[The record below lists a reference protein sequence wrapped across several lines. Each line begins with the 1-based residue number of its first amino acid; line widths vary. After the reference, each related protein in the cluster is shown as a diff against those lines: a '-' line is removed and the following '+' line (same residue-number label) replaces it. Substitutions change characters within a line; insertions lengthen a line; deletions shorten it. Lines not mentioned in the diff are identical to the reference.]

1 MGLQIN
7 KKSYFVILWMIMM
20 PIVWAAAEVE
30 VPQQVQEW
38 QQAATEFLNSGN
50 LEGTQTQYDRII
62 QTYPGTVYAMD
73 AQVAMVLMS
82 IRSGNTK
89 QANTSMESLYAYK
102 EQDGFVQYAKQVQDA
117 YWWAKMFQESN
128 NLCQWLLAEF
138 PSHPMAVSFQK
149 DLVNAYINLGDKV
162 RAQQQLEV
170 FWSKYKKNEQFV
182 AYAKQLQDAFWMAGN
197 YQESNM
203 LCQRL
208 LKEFSSHPMALSL
221 QKDLVNAYINL
232 GDMAQARQQLEI
244 FWSKYKD
251 KAEFVE
257 YAKKLQ
263 DAYWLAGNYLESN
276 VLCQR
281 LLKEFPSHS
290 MAVILRHDLV
300 IAYLKTGN
308 TIDAESAM
316 GELLAS
322 YSGDA
327 KDVSAVVDA
336 CWFYRQQGDC
346 GKALEIYQ
354 KLLQDHPESERVL
367 DIEEGLV
374 AVYLQMG
381 AKQMADT
388 QVAHILEIYSKQ
400 PTLPLAL
407 NKLGNDYHIYNYYK
421 EAIHLH
427 EAALALNPNEPE
439 KLCAHSGLAR
449 AYARLENDIKVQ
461 EELELILSQFGQQ
474 EKIYYSTFVI
484 GEEYYYMAQ
493 DAAKVGDPNQVS
505 KGLYAKALAVWQDFE
520 NAMPD
525 HNSPQ
530 YPYFSGL
537 ICQKLGD
544 YEQAM
549 TYYQRVIKKWPGYEK
564 AWHAQFMMTQCMDQL
579 GYSGKIDS
587 NEVGL
592 AKESLYKD
600 ILRKDPNT
608 PVGGYIRNQMN
619 PSAL

>member
-1 MGLQIN
+1 MNSGYKQIRRKDIDMGLQIN

-62 QTYPGTVYAMD
+62 QTYPGTIYAMD
-73 AQVAMVLMS
+73 AQVAMVLMY

-102 EQDGFVQYAKQVQDA
+102 EQDEFVQYAKQVQDA

-138 PSHPMAVSFQK
+138 P
-149 DLVNAYINLGDKV
+149 
-162 RAQQQLEV
+162 
-170 FWSKYKKNEQFV
+170 
-182 AYAKQLQDAFWMAGN
+182 
-197 YQESNM
+197 
-203 LCQRL
+203 
-208 LKEFSSHPMALSL
+208 SHPMALSL

-276 VLCQR
+276 ALCQR

-354 KLLQDHPESERVL
+354 KLLRDHPESERVL
-367 DIEEGLV
+367 DVEEGLV

-388 QVAHILEIYSKQ
+388 QVAHILEVYSKH

-484 GEEYYYMAQ
+484 GEEYYFMGQAAEMAENELLKQ
-493 DAAKVGDPNQVS
+493 RAFTNAASIWERCMGKMACQNNPEFP
-505 KGLYAKALAVWQDFE
+505 YFTALAYQRTGSHHLAKDYFQKVVVQSPDFE
-520 NAMPD
+520 RREHALAMLAECYDILKLKQHLPISEAD
-525 HNSPQ
+525 RKLREVYLAIVKEYPASPAA
-530 YPYFSGL
+530 
-537 ICQKLGD
+537 
-544 YEQAM
+544 E
-549 TYYQRVIKKWPGYEK
+549 
-564 AWHAQFMMTQCMDQL
+564 
-579 GYSGKIDS
+579 
-587 NEVGL
+587 L
-592 AKESLYKD
+592 AKDWLVNHTEK
-600 ILRKDPNT
+600 K
-608 PVGGYIRNQMN
+608 
-619 PSAL
+619 